1 MSVVKSSPPANF
13 IKLGYFEGFNLGR
26 PCLNMDP
33 SQIDSSFTH
42 VHLAF
47 AMLDNKFKVYH
58 EDKLAEYQFQQFKN
72 IKGQKCIISLGGW
85 VFSAEA
91 PNYQILRN
99 AVLPENRE
107 TFTDNLVDYVM
118 ENDLDGLD
126 IDWEYPSVN

>member
-1 MSVVKSSPPANF
+1 MSVVKSSPPASF

-42 VHLAF
+42 VHFAF
-47 AMLDNKFKVYH
+47 AMLDNNFKVYH
-58 EDKLAEYQFQQFKN
+58 EDKLAEYQFQQFKT
-72 IKGQKCIISLGGW
+72 IKGPKRIISFGGW

-126 IDWEYPSVN
+126 IDWEYPSVS